1 MNEEQ
6 RFYELL
12 ERVYWS
18 IQSTKVNWRDVTS
31 KPKLVYYLKME
42 GFSESE
48 IKMLML

>member
-1 MNEEQ
+1 MMEE

-18 IQSTKVNWRDVTS
+18 MRYTS
-31 KPKLVYYLKME
+31 NKPKLVYYLKME

-48 IKMLML
+48 IKMLLI